1 VDIGAG
7 HSSEPTDKVLIQF
20 LVVLFFLVPR
30 QRQGYNYKYTYH
42 VQELQIID
50 PEEARQVL
58 GQSAIQIVG
67 LSVVVYDTTQYMT
80 VCRSKIV
87 RSQRNTHFIAIA
99 LLPLVG
105 RNYLRLLASIQRHFL
120 NHVTTPAFSSA
131 FHPSGKPF

>member
-30 QRQGYNYKYTYH
+30 QRQGSNYKYTYH

-67 LSVVVYDTTQYMT
+67 LSVVVYDATQYMT
-80 VCRSKIV
+80 VCRSENRQV
-87 RSQRNTHFIAIA
+87 STEHPFYRNSTITTGGAK
-99 LLPLVG
+99 LSS
-105 RNYLRLLASIQRHFL
+105 ASGEY
-120 NHVTTPAFSSA
+120 TAAFSQPCH
-131 FHPSGKPF
+131 HPRLFQRVSSFR